1 MIDLVSDIDYILFII
16 IAGITLLS
24 SILVLEAKDLTHA
37 IIMLATTFV
46 GIAAI
51 YLLLT
56 AEYIAMIQLTV
67 YAGGVIILFLFALM
81 LTRSQE
87 FMIRGSLNWQT
98 NAIFAIIIILTFT
111 ILFVPISSVYSGK
124 INPQAVIS
132 DYPHGIAW
140 IGFSL
145 FNIYQIGF
153 LILGLI
159 IIGALLGTIFLVKN
173 EPEDD
178 NSENEMPL
186 KTEEEVSP

>member
-111 ILFVPISSVYSGK
+111 ILFVPISSVYSGT

-178 NSENEMPL
+178 NSENEVPL
-186 KTEEEVSP
+186 KTEEEVST